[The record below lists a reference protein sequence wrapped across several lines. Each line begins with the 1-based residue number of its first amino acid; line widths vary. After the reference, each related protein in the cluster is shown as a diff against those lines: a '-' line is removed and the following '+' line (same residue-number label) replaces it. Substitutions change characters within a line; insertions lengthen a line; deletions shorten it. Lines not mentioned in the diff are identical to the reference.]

1 MAVQV
6 QNGVV
11 HFVTGGFSGATMV
24 ARQLVAEANRAGG
37 EPHLLVLRRKRQT
50 RPAQLDEL
58 TQQQI
63 PFYLVPGWSHV
74 ATIVALVTLLKRLQP
89 RVLIA
94 HGFSEH
100 LWGRIAAIIAGVPV
114 IIHVEHNSR
123 ERYTPWRLWLAK
135 QLTRRTRWLVG
146 VSEGVKNSLLELG
159 FAPEKC
165 VFVNNG
171 IDAERFAHLPMVEFS
186 QRKNAVI
193 MCARFAR
200 QKDHETL
207 IRAVAQLKQQ
217 GVKIELALL
226 GGGKQSLQKRAQ
238 QLVHSLGISEQVVF
252 LGHSNQVP
260 QLLATYQIAA
270 LITHYEGMPLALV
283 EAMAAGCAVVA
294 SSVVG
299 VKEIL
304 ARGLGVAVAPKDVN
318 QLAQVLAELLED
330 CAKAERLGNE
340 ARAYALEH
348 FTQEKMLAGYLA
360 LIQ

>member
-1 MAVQV
+1 MTVQG
-6 QNGVV
+6 QGGVV
-11 HFVTGGFSGATMV
+11 HFVTGGFSGATQV
-24 ARQLVAEANRAGG
+24 ARTLVAQANGSGAEA
-37 EPHLLVLRRKRQT
+37 HLLVLRRKRQT
-50 RPAQLDEL
+50 RQAQLDEL
-58 TQQQI
+58 TAQQI
-63 PFYLVPGWSHV
+63 PFVVVPGWSHI
-74 ATIVALVTLLKRLQP
+74 ATIIALVKLLKHIAP

-100 LWGRIAAIIAGVPV
+100 LWGRIAGIIAGVPT

-123 ERYTPWRLWLAK
+123 ERYTPLRLWLAK
-135 QLTRRTRWLVG
+135 QLTKRTRWLVG
-146 VSEGVKNSLLELG
+146 VSEGVRNSLLELG
-159 FAPEKC
+159 FPPEKC

-171 IDAERFAHLPMVEFS
+171 IDAERFAQLPRVEFS
-186 QRKNAVI
+186 RRKNAVI

-217 GVKIELALL
+217 GIPIELALL
-226 GGGKQSLQKRAQ
+226 GGGKSSLQKRAE
-238 QLVHSLGISEQVVF
+238 QLVQRLGINEQVTF

-260 QLLATYQIAA
+260 ELLATYQIAA

-294 SSVVG
+294 SNVVG

-304 ARGLGVAVAPKDVN
+304 ALGLGVAVEAKAVD
-318 QLAQVLAELLED
+318 QLAQVLADLLQNPQ
-330 CAKAERLGNE
+330 KAEQIGNA

-348 FTQEKMLAGYLA
+348 FTQAKMLAGYEA
-360 LIQ
+360 LIK